1 MRKRKKAKEGFKL
14 KTPPAFYYMVFCIQ
28 NWKEWDREIDTAVQR
43 FRKKYPVYPHILLAS
58 TITHRKFDMLAFTLH
73 PEKIK
78 REEPSG
84 EKTLEPILEPG
95 SGLAGFVGE
104 EYELE
109 FYILEDA
116 PTGFYVLVYDSD
128 PDDGEPLPDFG
139 FQDFSSREWE
149 KRIAI

>member
-1 MRKRKKAKEGFKL
+1 MRKKKKSRKGFKP
-14 KTPPAFYYMVFCIQ
+14 KTPRTFYFTVFGIQ

-43 FRKKYPVYPHILLAS
+43 FRKKYSVYPHILLAS
-58 TITHRKFDMLAFTLH
+58 TSTHRKFDMLAFTLH
-73 PEKIK
+73 PENMDYIGPPK
-78 REEPSG
+78 
-84 EKTLEPILEPG
+84 EKPPEPILEPG
-95 SGLAGFVGE
+95 SGLAGFMGE

-109 FYILEDA
+109 FCILEEA